1 MKKKVITKILALL
14 LKNVIIAIL
23 VSLIFGSILCI
34 VYLEF
39 DLNNYWTTLIG
50 GFIGSITVDLFNIK
64 EYFKL

>member
-50 GFIGSITVDLFNIK
+50 GFIGSITFDLFNIK
-64 EYFKL
+64 EHFKL

>member
-39 DLNNYWTTLIG
+39 DLNNYWITLMG
-50 GFIGSITVDLFNIK
+50 GFIGSITTDLFNIK
-64 EYFKL
+64 KHFKS